1 MKSLFSKFFFYI
13 LNLNIISFG
22 NIFYNKSEDFMYL
35 KFLHLKFN
43 ILLLLRIYILK
54 KKKEL

>member
-43 ILLLLRIYILK
+43 ILYYYEFIF
-54 KKKEL
+54 